1 MKILIVYYSRIGTTA
16 KIAKELSR
24 ELKCDIEE
32 IHDQKNRKGILG
44 WFIAGRDGMS
54 KRTTPIGRTVKNP
67 SDYDLVIIGTP
78 IWVNT
83 SPATRTYLKDNAKKL
98 KKVAF
103 FCTMGG
109 QSGKKVFEE
118 MEQITGKK
126 PIAVMDLRERDV
138 KSGNCQQ
145 ALPEF
150 TSRLKY

>member
-1 MKILIVYYSRIGTTA
+1 MKILVVYYSRTKTTA

-32 IHDQKNRKGILG
+32 IHDRKNRQGILR

-54 KRTTPIGRTVKNP
+54 KRTTIIEKTVKNP
-67 SDYDLVIIGTP
+67 ADYDLVIIGTP

-83 SPATRTYLKDNAKKL
+83 TPAIRTYLKDNVNKF

-109 QSGKKVFEE
+109 SSGKNAFEE
-118 MEQITGKK
+118 MVQITGKK
-126 PIAVMDLRERDV
+126 PVAVMGLRASDV
-138 KSGNCQQ
+138 QKGDYCQVFQ
-145 ALPEF
+145 KFISEI
-150 TSRLKY
+150 K